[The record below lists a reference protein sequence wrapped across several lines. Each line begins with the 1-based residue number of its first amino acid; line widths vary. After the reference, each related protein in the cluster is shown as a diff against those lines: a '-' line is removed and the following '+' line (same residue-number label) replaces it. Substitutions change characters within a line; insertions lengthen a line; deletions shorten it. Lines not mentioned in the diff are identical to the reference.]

1 MSCLQLPSLTSGH
14 KHFPPRLCL
23 YAIGEFRS
31 HRSSFCF
38 GFGQASVTTAR
49 QEKSQSALFTRFFHF
64 PIIARSRGSV
74 GAAVVGG
81 FGLTTR
87 SLCQRGRG
95 AEIQRDCTSDGAEWE
110 EEMGALSLCLS
121 QVSAAKFS
129 RMGGTLDCAIAL
141 GTCLLP
147 ATARSWQGAPCRGA
161 SLSFQIDSHRVS
173 LLARP
178 YGL

>member
-95 AEIQRDCTSDGAEWE
+95 AEIQRHCTSDGAEWE
-110 EEMGALSLCLS
+110 EEMGAFSLGLS

-161 SLSFQIDSHRVS
+161 SLSS
-173 LLARP
+173 P
-178 YGL
+178 W